1 MLVNAI
7 GSNAVRRKME
17 EISAPHP
24 LPTGITVQAALL
36 EVLNLPIVPLT
47 RVSLSEPDVDA
58 FFRASVY
65 SETLADRL
73 DRTYGR
79 EIEVKD
85 PIGFMKLRTHF
96 GCDEMTPLDRFRP
109 DPVRFIRSSL
119 RALHLYATY
128 FLRNGESHKGIR
140 FTQLIVAMSEDRS
153 VVAGEIDGHGSWI
166 AFAD

>member
-1 MLVNAI
+1 MFINAI

-24 LPTGITVQAALL
+24 LPSGISVQAALL
-36 EVLNLPIVPLT
+36 EVLGLPIVPLT
-47 RVSLSEPDVDA
+47 RVSLSEPDAHV
-58 FFRASVY
+58 FFRASTY

-73 DRTYGR
+73 DRIYGR
-79 EIEVKD
+79 TIERKD

-96 GCDEMTPLDRFRP
+96 GCDEMTPLDRFRS
-109 DPVRFIRSSL
+109 DPVRMIRSTL

-128 FLRNGESHKGIR
+128 FLRNGEHHKVVR
-140 FTQLIVAMSEDRS
+140 FTQLVVAMSEDRS
-153 VVAGEIDGHGSWI
+153 IVAGEIDGRGSWI